1 MNSYVKVWKK
11 LDRKDWPPCVVS
23 EEHVL
28 RVESRK
34 THESGYTYLTLVNT
48 FGEKFYE
55 PAWKFENAPKPVR
68 DMSGTD
74 IAAKANPLDVQV
86 GGEHY
91 NGKTIQPVEYIV
103 ANNLSFLEGCIV
115 KRITRWRNG
124 GKGVEDLKKIK
135 HEVDLILALE
145 VKE

>member
-1 MNSYVKVWKK
+1 MSSYVKVWNGIG
-11 LDRKDWPPCVVS
+11 RKDWPPCARS

-28 RVESRK
+28 RVESR
-34 THESGYTYLTLVNT
+34 ELREDGYTYLTLVNT

-55 PAWKFENAPKPVR
+55 PAWKFENAPKPLW

-74 IAAKANPLDVQV
+74 IAAKDNPLDVQV
-86 GGEHY
+86 GGKHY
-91 NGKTIQPVEYIV
+91 KSKAIQPVEYIV

-115 KRITRWRNG
+115 KRITRWRSG

-135 HEVDLILALE
+135 HEVDLILELE
-145 VKE
+145 VK